1 MLAIV
6 IVTMSV
12 IASNEGD
19 DILLHNRQFLAVALL
34 TENGTVLRTIMLV
47 ICDSCSSPV
56 HAEVSESDI
65 TEDYTPVRA
74 GITEMQRI
82 CNRFPL
88 D

>member
-56 HAEVSESDI
+56 CMLKCLKAIS
-65 TEDYTPVRA
+65 
-74 GITEMQRI
+74 QRTI
-82 CNRFPL
+82 PQ
-88 D
+88 